1 MSSYKR
7 KRITIYANPISEL
20 GKVLNSVDD
29 RESLNFKKEIE
40 ELLIARFG
48 VVSLV
53 SENQASNKQIKAF
66 AQECI
71 GILEGYI
78 GAIKEQA
85 ELLTTPEAPLLQ
97 MGPQILPNLARVQP
111 QPQGDRANGKAEK
124 SDSSSSDEIAK
135 SMKEISQA
143 F

>member
-1 MSSYKR
+1 MPSYKR

-20 GKVLNSVDD
+20 GKVLNYVDD
-29 RESLNFKKEIE
+29 QESLNFKKEIE

-48 VVSLV
+48 VVSLL
-53 SENQASNKQIKAF
+53 SENQASDKQIKAF

-85 ELLTTPEAPLLQ
+85 ELLTTPEVPPLQ
-97 MGPQILPNLARVQP
+97 MVPQILPNLPRGQP
-111 QPQGDRANGKAEK
+111 QPQGDLTNGKASS

-135 SMKEISQA
+135 SMKEISKA